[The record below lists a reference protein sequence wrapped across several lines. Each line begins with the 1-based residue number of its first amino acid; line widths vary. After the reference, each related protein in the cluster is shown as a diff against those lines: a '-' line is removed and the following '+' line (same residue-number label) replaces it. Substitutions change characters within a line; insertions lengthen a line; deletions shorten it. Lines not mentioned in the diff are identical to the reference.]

1 MEILYFTW
9 LLPFKCYDSSL
20 IFPEFASLNI
30 GFMTWINSILY
41 MCYFEFC
48 YRDDELSMQ
57 AKALG
62 YWKCITPDEFKLLQ
76 YKFLLNYFIF
86 YLNF

>member
-9 LLPFKCYDSSL
+9 LLPFKCYDSAL
-20 IFPEFASLNI
+20 IFTEFTSLNI

-41 MCYFEFC
+41 MSYFEFC

-62 YWKCITPDEFKLLQ
+62 YWKCITFEELKLLQ
-76 YKFLLNYFIF
+76 YKFLRFLL
-86 YLNF
+86 YL